1 MVLLSSWLACA
12 HARSRVSRCRL
23 LDGGFVVC
31 LEEDLQFCLSA
42 DAGVAEAGYR
52 LAVNVAVER
61 ARAFGLDRRVGD
73 LAVAAA
79 VALGGLI
86 EVWSNAAVAPKAA
99 ALPCE
104 LAIGAALAF
113 RRRFPLVTLAAVAAL
128 GTAEAVAGVPVD
140 APWVPL
146 AAYMVAA
153 YSLVTRA
160 SSEQVLAGAG
170 LIVAAISVQVADQHK
185 GLGNFAFAL
194 VFLAPILLAGRAIRS
209 RTERADELEREQ
221 MVRANASAEAER
233 RRIARELH
241 DVISHSLGVLV
252 LQAGA
257 AEQVLDRD
265 PERAREVLRSIRA
278 TGQEAIGE
286 LDTLLAVARGAVES
300 SREPNPS
307 LADLS
312 RLVAN
317 TRQAGLEVEL
327 VIEGKAREV
336 PPAVELSAYR
346 IVQEGLTN
354 ALKHAHARSACVRLA
369 YADCELEIEV
379 SDDGAGTADGSGGR
393 RGLVGVAERVSIFGG
408 RFDAGPGAGSG
419 WTLRAVLPL
428 PR

>member
-1 MVLLSSWLACA
+1 MP
-12 HARSRVSRCRL
+12 RCRL
-23 LDGGFVVC
+23 PDGGFVVC
-31 LEEDLQFCLSA
+31 LEEDLQFCLSG
-42 DAGVAEAGYR
+42 DAGAAEAGYR

-61 ARAFGLDRRVGD
+61 ARTFRLDRRAGD

-79 VALGGLI
+79 VALAGLI
-86 EVWSNAAVAPKAA
+86 EVWTNAAIAPKAA

-104 LAIGAALAF
+104 LALGAALAF
-113 RRRFPLVTLAAVAAL
+113 RHRFPLVTIAAVAAL
-128 GTAEAVAGVPVD
+128 GTVEAAAGVPLNE
-140 APWVPL
+140 PWVPL
-146 AAYMVAA
+146 AAYMIAT
-153 YSLVTRA
+153 YSLATRA
-160 SSEQVLAGAG
+160 SNEQVLAGAG
-170 LIVAAISVQVADQHK
+170 LIVAAVSVQVADQHK

-194 VFLAPILLAGRAIRS
+194 VFLAPILLAGRTIRS
-209 RTERADELEREQ
+209 RTKRADELEREQ
-221 MVRANASAEAER
+221 VVLANATAEAER

-278 TGQEAIGE
+278 NGQEAIGE
-286 LDTLLAVARGAVES
+286 LGTLLAVARGAIES

-317 TRQAGLEVEL
+317 TRQAGLDVEL
-327 VIEGKAREV
+327 VIDGDAREL

-354 ALKHAHARSACVRLA
+354 ALKHAHARSARVRVA
-369 YADCELEIEV
+369 YAERELEIEV
-379 SDDGAGTADGSGGR
+379 SDDGAGTADSSGGR